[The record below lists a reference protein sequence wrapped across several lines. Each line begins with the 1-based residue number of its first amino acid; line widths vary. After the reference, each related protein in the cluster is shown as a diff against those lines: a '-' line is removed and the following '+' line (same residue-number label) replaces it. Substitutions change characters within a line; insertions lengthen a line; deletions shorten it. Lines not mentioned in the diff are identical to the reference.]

1 MTEGGR
7 IGQLPQQ
14 KKTPFFVGT
23 YEPENLYNSR
33 RYAFTLR
40 FLQNLSGSV
49 LDCGEPNILKE
60 MIENK
65 FSLKISSTGE
75 SDLDVSRIS
84 GKYDIVLA
92 FEIIEH
98 LMNPLWFLMQARES
112 LNPDGVVYL
121 STPINKPKF
130 LWRHD
135 HFHEFDEYRLT
146 SLVDK
151 AGFIVHRKQRAQF
164 YSKVGIRPLIRL
176 AFRTGTMFLELRS
189 KTEATSVNK

>member
-1 MTEGGR
+1 MPE
-7 IGQLPQQ
+7 Q

-33 RYAFTLR
+33 RYAFTLH
-40 FLQNLSGSV
+40 FLHNLTGNI

-60 MIENK
+60 MIEKK
-65 FSLKISSTGE
+65 FSVKISSTGE
-75 SDLDVSRIS
+75 SDLDASRIS
-84 GKYDIVLA
+84 GKYDTILA

-98 LMNPLWFLMQARES
+98 LMNPLWFLRQVRES

-151 AGFIVHRKQRAQF
+151 AGFIVHRKERARF

-176 AFRTGTMFLELRS
+176 AFRTGTMFLELRP
-189 KTEATSVNK
+189 KTEAVSENR